1 MRLRAALSC
10 LALAGVSVLV
20 AAPASAAPQPTC
32 GSTLTVDTSLKADLT
47 CTGPGLTL
55 GPGVTLNLK
64 GHTLRGPASAIGVAV
79 SSEGAITVRNGT
91 LAGWGDGIE
100 TFGVPD
106 TETGPLSVDRV
117 TFRRNTVGLHAAGE
131 DGTGLFRK
139 PTTVTR
145 SAFTANDRGLLA
157 EWFVEVTVGRSAFAG
172 NTMAIEVFDSQVD
185 VADSGFVRN
194 ATAMQLVQSGTHVQR
209 STFLDNPRGVA
220 VFPVSG
226 ATIEDSRFVGSDV
239 AVGGTG
245 NPTVIHVDDNTFVHN
260 DTGVSYDLSDG
271 TVTGNTFVRNGV
283 GFLSLRAPFDP
294 TLVQDNVFKL
304 NGDGIRVEQ
313 GDPLIQVGGNVA
325 RRNSGFGIYAPGVT
339 DLGGNRASLNGSEPQ
354 CVGVVCTP

>member
-10 LALAGVSVLV
+10 LALAGASVLV

-32 GSTLTVDTSLKADLT
+32 GSTLTVDTSLTADLT
-47 CTGPGLTL
+47 CAGPGLTL

-64 GHTLRGPASAIGVAV
+64 GHTLRGPGSAIGVAV
-79 SSEGAITVRNGT
+79 SSEGAITVKNGT
-91 LAGWGDGIE
+91 LAGWGAGIE

-106 TETGPLSVDRV
+106 TETGPLTVDKV
-117 TFRRNTVGLHAAGE
+117 TFRHNDVGLHAAGE

-145 SAFTANDRGLLA
+145 STFTANDRALLV

-172 NTMAIEVFDSQVD
+172 NTTAIEVFDSQVD
-185 VADSGFVRN
+185 VADSGFVHN
-194 ATAMQLVQSGTHVQR
+194 TTAMQLVQSGTRVER
-209 STFLDNPRGVA
+209 STFVGNPRGVA
-220 VFPVSG
+220 VLPVSG
-226 ATIEDSRFVGSDV
+226 ATIVDSKFVGSDV

-245 NPTVIHVDDNTFVHN
+245 NPTVIHVTGNTFVAN
-260 DTGVSYDLSDG
+260 ETGVSYDLSDG
-271 TVTGNTFVRNGV
+271 TVTGNTFLGNGT
-283 GFLSLRAPFDP
+283 GFLSLRAPFEP
-294 TLVQDNVFKL
+294 VLVQDNVFKL
-304 NGDGIRVEQ
+304 NGDGIHVTE

-325 RRNSGFGIYAPGVT
+325 RRNTGYGIFAPGVT
-339 DLGGNRASLNGSEPQ
+339 DLGGNTARLNGTD